1 MSVATIAQP
10 ILKPPAFAPRT
21 RETEVIVYPESDG
34 KPMAENDPQYRCIT
48 DTRFALGQF
57 FRDDANVYL
66 GADMLVYYEEGDPTK
81 SVAPDVFVVFGA
93 PKGIRSNYQIW
104 REGKAPDV
112 VFEFASPGTWRADLG
127 WKMGLYQGLGVR
139 EYLLFDPLDAYF
151 SPLLQGYRLT
161 GRRYEA
167 IPTLRGERG
176 RLGVRSEAL
185 SLEIWAQPHHE
196 PGMPFVLRLF
206 HPQHQTWLRTPDE
219 EADARREAE
228 RQVADLA
235 AEIERLRA
243 QLSGAA

>member
-1 MSVATIAQP
+1 MSVATLAQP
-10 ILKPPAFAPRT
+10 ILKPPAFAPRM
-21 RETEVIVYPESDG
+21 REAEVIVYPDSDG

-48 DTRFALGQF
+48 DTRFVLGQF
-57 FRDDANVYL
+57 FRDDANVCL

-93 PKGIRSNYQIW
+93 AKGIRNNYQIW
-104 REGKAPDV
+104 REGKTPDV

-151 SPLLQGYRLT
+151 TPLLQGHRLV

-176 RLGVRSEAL
+176 LLGLRSEAL
-185 SLEIWAQPHHE
+185 GLELWAQPHDE
-196 PGMPFVLRLF
+196 PGMPYVLRLF
-206 HPQHQTWLRTPDE
+206 DPQRQTWLLTPDQ
-219 EADARREAE
+219 EADARRDAE
-228 RQVADLA
+228 MKLA
-235 AEIERLRA
+235 NLTAEIERLRA
-243 QLSGAA
+243 QLSGAI